1 MKNLHTFD
9 EFLNEAYWNVNADTS
24 KIFPVKNDKEAQK
37 LLSGKTV
44 TTYRVEKD
52 FEAKDVYGKIQT
64 ISRGT
69 VLDVYILINSGDV
82 NMHNI
87 YFDRKNNRYF
97 PSDYRGENQLQ
108 SFEDNTTNVG

>member
-1 MKNLHTFD
+1 MKNLQTFE
-9 EFLNEAYWNVNADTS
+9 EFLNEAYWEVNADTT
-24 KIFPVKNDKEAQK
+24 KVFQVKNDTEAQK

-52 FEAKDVYGKIQT
+52 FEAKDVYGKDQT

-69 VLDVYILINSGDV
+69 ILDVYILINSGNL

-87 YFDRKNNRYF
+87 YFDRKNNKYF
-97 PSDYRGENQLQ
+97 PSDYRGEDQLQ
-108 SFEDNTTNVG
+108 SFEDNTTNLR